1 MTNKLN
7 RYKNIKFFDRS
18 IVKVNAGKEE
28 NVYRGRAKGET
39 E

>member
-1 MTNKLN
+1 LLREKMKEW
-7 RYKNIKFFDRS
+7 S